1 MCPLIKGKFLGI
13 GYKVTFLIR
22 QDIADVPD
30 TSFGVFCF
38 SLWNDD
44 EFASGGG
51 EFVHP
56 FHFCILPL
64 PACSSLVLMPHNQLI
79 RNVNQLLAI
88 VALAFFTEPIT
99 N

>member
-1 MCPLIKGKFLGI
+1 MIPMYQTQTLEF
-13 GYKVTFLIR
+13 
-22 QDIADVPD
+22 
-30 TSFGVFCF
+30 FCF

-44 EFASGGG
+44 EFVSSGD

-64 PACSSLVLMPHNQLI
+64 PAGSSLELMPHNQLI
-79 RNVNQLLAI
+79 SNVNQLLTV